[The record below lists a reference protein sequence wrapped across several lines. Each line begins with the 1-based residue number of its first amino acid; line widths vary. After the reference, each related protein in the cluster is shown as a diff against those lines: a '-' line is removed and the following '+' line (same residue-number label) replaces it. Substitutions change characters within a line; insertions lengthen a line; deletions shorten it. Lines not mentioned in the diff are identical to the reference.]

1 MTKVVLVG
9 AGGYG
14 RWYLEA
20 LLREQNARGFRLAG
34 VVEKVAG
41 AIDSDLA
48 GALQREGIP
57 VFDDLAAL
65 LGSIGSC
72 DLVVLSTP
80 IHFHAEQTCLSLR
93 HGASVLCEKP
103 LCSSLPEIEK
113 MLRAESAA
121 GKTVTI
127 GYQWSF
133 TPAIQKLK
141 ADILAGRFG
150 RPIRLKSLA
159 GLPRPVGYYERNS
172 WAGRCHTDLG
182 WPVFDS
188 PVNNAAAHFLHN
200 MLYVLGPSRSESA
213 EVVGAEADLWRLH
226 DIENF
231 DTAAV
236 RLWTEAQTEI
246 LFYAS
251 HAVEGREGPRFSYEF
266 ELGTV
271 DYDTS
276 ASPEGVINASLKT
289 GELIDYGSPEEGYEI
304 KLWNSLESARTNSAP
319 LCGIAAAACHTRAV
333 LMIQEAGGD
342 ICAFPDSLKKESAEP
357 FPHRYVPELQPALR
371 ECYVKGIL
379 LRDLGERIFDARR
392 E

>member
-14 RWYLEA
+14 RWYLET
-20 LLREQNARGFRLAG
+20 LLREQKARRFRLAG
-34 VVEKVAG
+34 VVEKVPA
-41 AIDSDLA
+41 AVDRDLA
-48 GALQREGIP
+48 EMLHSEGIP

-103 LCSSLPEIEK
+103 LCSSLSEIDD

-133 TPAIQKLK
+133 APAIQKLK
-141 ADILAGRFG
+141 GDILAGRLG
-150 RPIRLKSLA
+150 RAIRLKTLV
-159 GLPRPVGYYERNS
+159 GWPRPVGYYERNS
-172 WAGRCHTDLG
+172 WAGRCHTDMG
-182 WPVFDS
+182 RPVFDS

-213 EVVGAEADLWRLH
+213 NVVGAEADLWRVH

-236 RLWTEAQTEI
+236 RLRTEVQTEL

-271 DYDTS
+271 DYDAS
-276 ASPEGVINASLKT
+276 ASPEGASIRASLKT
-289 GELIDYGSPEEGYEI
+289 GERIDYGSPEEGYEI
-304 KLWNSLESARTNSAP
+304 KLWNSLESARTNAAP
-319 LCGIAAAACHTRAV
+319 LCGIPAAACHSKAV

-342 ICAFPDSLKKESAEP
+342 VGVFPDSLKKESAEP
-357 FPHRYVPELQPALR
+357 FPHWYVPGLQSALR
-371 ECYVKGIL
+371 ECYERGIL
-379 LRDLGERIFDARR
+379 SRDLGETWPRQ
-392 E
+392 